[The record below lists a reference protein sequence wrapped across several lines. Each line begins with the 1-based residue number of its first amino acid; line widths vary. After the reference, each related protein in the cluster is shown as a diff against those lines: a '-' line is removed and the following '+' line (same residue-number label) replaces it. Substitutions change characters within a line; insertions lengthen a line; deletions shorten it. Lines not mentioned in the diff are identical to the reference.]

1 MEIKLF
7 TFEIENNYHTFSVLV
22 TIIILYLHP
31 KIPNKF
37 FMDIY
42 FEVLLD
48 SYGLFGSL
56 EREVSRGEESSG
68 EESIKEWLSSTLFGC
83 FLN

>member
-7 TFEIENNYHTFSVLV
+7 TFEIENNYRTFSFFV

-37 FMDIY
+37 FMDIH
-42 FEVLLD
+42 FEVPLD

-56 EREVSRGEESSG
+56 EREVSRGEWRGG
-68 EESIKEWLSSTLFGC
+68 E
-83 FLN
+83 

>member
-48 SYGLFGSL
+48 S
-56 EREVSRGEESSG
+56 
-68 EESIKEWLSSTLFGC
+68 
-83 FLN
+83 

>member
-7 TFEIENNYHTFSVLV
+7 TFEIENNDRTFSLLV

-37 FMDIY
+37 FMDIH
-42 FEVLLD
+42 FEVPLD
-48 SYGLFGSL
+48 S
-56 EREVSRGEESSG
+56 
-68 EESIKEWLSSTLFGC
+68 
-83 FLN
+83 